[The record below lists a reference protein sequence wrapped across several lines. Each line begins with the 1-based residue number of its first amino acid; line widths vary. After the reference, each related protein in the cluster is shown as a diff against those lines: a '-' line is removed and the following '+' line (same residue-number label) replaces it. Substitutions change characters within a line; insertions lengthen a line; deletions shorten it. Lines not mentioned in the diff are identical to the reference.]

1 MLEARKKFFGV
12 VAEIDPP
19 GTGEGVEGK
28 QLAKNERDPLNRFD
42 TIHVCNRQDARI
54 HVCNRQDARMRH
66 SEGLKNK
73 TKCYITTH
81 VVVNMSNDD
90 KLAIPKNR

>member
-28 QLAKNERDPLNRFD
+28 QLAKNERHPLNRFD
-42 TIHVCNRQDARI
+42 TI

-90 KLAIPKNR
+90 KLAIPKNRQQK